1 MQLNVVKTISVR
13 VVVNKRH
20 LSYISYVIYEQTTQN
35 QNLQYQ
41 FSNYLRNYPHSY
53 IDNVSIEKIVK
64 KFVYEFTSCDR
75 FIVLLGI
82 ITWVKNWKSVVCA
95 LFVSKPLQCT
105 LAVKL
110 SR

>member
-1 MQLNVVKTISVR
+1 MNCLMSFC
-13 VVVNKRH
+13 H
-20 LSYISYVIYEQTTQN
+20 HFGDY

-41 FSNYLRNYPHSY
+41 FNNYQHRHSY

-64 KFVYEFTSCDR
+64 KFVYEFASCDR
-75 FIVLLGI
+75 FIILLGI
-82 ITWVKNWKSVVCA
+82 ITWVKNCKSVVCA
-95 LFVSKPLQCT
+95 LFVSKPRQCT